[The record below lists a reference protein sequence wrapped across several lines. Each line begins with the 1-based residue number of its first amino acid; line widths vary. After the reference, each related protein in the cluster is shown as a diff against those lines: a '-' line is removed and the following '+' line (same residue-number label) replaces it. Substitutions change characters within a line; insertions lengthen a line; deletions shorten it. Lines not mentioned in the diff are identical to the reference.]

1 MTTLLYQV
9 QLVMYIARLQVHEKA
24 SCEHCGNPCVLQHW
38 ATEDKDMPDPHGGLE
53 GIEEMPY
60 WQMCLGAREIQRYPP
75 PPPHLLVCNTQKVLA
90 PDENPLSLM
99 TLISTQIKVV
109 SLTAWLLFLNH
120 HKARDGLLMD
130 CAGPPRYLTSPVS
143 HRHIP
148 NGKTD
153 KLSEWSKGSFI
164 YL

>member
-9 QLVMYIARLQVHEKA
+9 QLVMYIARLQVQEKA

-75 PPPHLLVCNTQKVLA
+75 PPPPPPFACLQYTK
-90 PDENPLSLM
+90 
-99 TLISTQIKVV
+99 STCTRWESSVSYDLNIHTDKSRVFD
-109 SLTAWLLFLNH
+109 SLTLVAESS
-120 HKARDGLLMD
+120 GLLMD

-148 NGKTD
+148 KWEDWQTVRMVEGVVH
-153 KLSEWSKGSFI
+153 LF
-164 YL
+164 